1 MAQNAKNLIGLTG
14 IPLVMVLGNSMLI
27 PILPTMKAKLD
38 LTAFQTSFVITAFS
52 IAAGLVIPFA
62 GYLSDRFNRKLVI
75 SVALSLYGLG
85 GLLAGL
91 AALWW
96 DDPYL
101 LIMLGR
107 ILQGIGAAG
116 TAPIAMALVGDLFT
130 GSAESRAL
138 GLLETSNGLGKVLSP
153 IIGSLLGL
161 IVWYAVFLA
170 FPVICGVVLLF
181 FLFLVKEKKRNR
193 EPMPVKQYLQS
204 ISRVFRKHGKWLIPA
219 FFIGSICLF
228 TLFGVLFYLSDLLEE
243 RYRIDGVLKGG
254 FLAIPLLA
262 MSITAYI
269 TGAIIK
275 KKLMLMR
282 LFIIAGLLLLTASYV
297 LASFSRNVYLLIA
310 ILVIGSIGTGFI
322 LPCLNSMIIG
332 AVKKAERGMITSL
345 YNGVRFLGVAVGPPV
360 FTWLLSFSSNVMFYS
375 IAGLTGLFALIA
387 VWLVRPQGNQ
397 PPQTAAAEKQKQ
409 QLADNEALQQM
420 LEASAETAEEE
431 GDSGQADAD
440 EEERKRREM
449 NEILGFDPQ
458 KPIST
463 FLRRGRAKA
472 KE

>member
-1 MAQNAKNLIGLTG
+1 MAQNTKNLIGLTG
-14 IPLVMVLGNSMLI
+14 VPLVMVLGNSMLI
-27 PILPTMKAKLD
+27 PVLPTMKAKLD

-62 GYLSDRFNRKLVI
+62 GYLSDRFSRKLVI
-75 SVALSLYGLG
+75 SIALSLYGFG
-85 GLLAGL
+85 GLVAGL

-96 DDPYL
+96 DDAYMMIL
-101 LIMLGR
+101 FGR

-116 TAPIAMALVGDLFT
+116 TAPIAMALVGDLFS
-130 GSAESRAL
+130 GASESRGL

-170 FPVICGVVLLF
+170 FPIICGVVLLI
-181 FLFLVKEKKRNR
+181 FLFLVREKKRKR
-193 EPMPVKQYLQS
+193 EPLPVKQYVKS
-204 ISRVFRKHGKWLIPA
+204 ISNVFRKHGRWLVPA

-243 RYRIDGVLKGG
+243 TYKIDGVFKGG

-275 KKLMLMR
+275 KRLLLMR
-282 LFIIAGLLLLTASYV
+282 IFIIIGLLLLTTSYV
-297 LASFSRNVYLLIA
+297 LASFSGNVYVLIA
-310 ILVIGSIGTGFI
+310 ILVIGSIGTGLI

-332 AVKKAERGMITSL
+332 AVKKSERGMITSL
-345 YNGVRFLGVAVGPPV
+345 YNGVRFIGVAVGPPV
-360 FTWLLSFSSNVMFYS
+360 FTWLLDFSTDVMFYS
-375 IAGLTGLFALIA
+375 IAGLTGLFAVIAFLLI
-387 VWLVRPQGNQ
+387 RP
-397 PPQTAAAEKQKQ
+397 ESKQKQ
-409 QLADNEALQQM
+409 TGAADKQKQVEDNEALQQM
-420 LEASAETAEEE
+420 LEASEEKEEETPAAEEE
-431 GDSGQADAD
+431 D
-440 EEERKRREM
+440 EEKQKQREM
-449 NEILGFDPQ
+449 KEILGFDPE

-463 FLRRGRAKA
+463 FLRRGRAKG
-472 KE
+472 

>member
-1 MAQNAKNLIGLTG
+1 MAHNAKNLIGLTG

-27 PILPTMKAKLD
+27 PVLPTMKAQLD
-38 LTAFQTSFVITAFS
+38 LTGFQSSFVITAFS
-52 IAAGLVIPFA
+52 VAAGLVIPFA
-62 GYLSDRFNRKLVI
+62 GFLSDRFNRKLVI
-75 SVALSLYGLG
+75 SLGLSLYGIG

-96 DDPYL
+96 DQPYMMIL
-101 LIMLGR
+101 LSR

-116 TAPIAMALVGDLFT
+116 TAPIAMALVGDLFN

-153 IIGSLLGL
+153 IFGSLLGL

-170 FPVICGVVLLF
+170 FPVLCGVALLLF
-181 FLFLVKEKKRNR
+181 LLLVKEKQQKK
-193 EPMPVKQYLQS
+193 EPLPGKQYLQS
-204 ISRVFRKHGKWLIPA
+204 IARVFRKHGKWLIPA

-243 RYRIDGVLKGG
+243 TYHIKGVLKGG

-262 MSITAYI
+262 MSSTAYV

-275 KKLMLMR
+275 KKLTLMR
-282 LFIIAGLLLLTASYV
+282 LFIIVGLLMLTASYV
-297 LASFSRNVYLLIA
+297 LASFSRNAYWLIG

-332 AVKKAERGMITSL
+332 AVKKSERGMITSL
-345 YNGVRFLGVAVGPPV
+345 YNGVRFIGVAVGPPV
-360 FTWLLSFSSNVMFYS
+360 FTWLLRFSTDVMFYS
-375 IAGLTGLFALIA
+375 IASLTALFALIA
-387 VWLVRPQGNQ
+387 FWLIRPKGKAAQ
-397 PPQTAAAEKQKQ
+397 QTAAEKKEKL
-409 QLADNEALQQM
+409 LADNEALQQM
-420 LEASAETAEEE
+420 LESSSGSAAEES
-431 GDSGQADAD
+431 DTGQPVD
-440 EEERKRREM
+440 EEERKRQEM
-449 NEILGFDPQ
+449 IELLGFDPQ
-458 KPIST
+458 KPVST
-463 FLRRGRAKA
+463 FLRRGRTKV